1 MALRQQ
7 SPDDVD
13 GTIDAVDAWPP
24 DPDVTAGIDEGDVFD
39 GDHDGDGDV
48 DGDDKPPAVLD
59 VDPDIAEAR
68 LTKVIATFGG
78 VPREAQ
84 IAMVRGVADAITARE
99 HLLVDAPTGT
109 GKTLGYAIPASLAA
123 GRLPVLLSTATKA
136 LQQQLV
142 DADLPALAQVDP
154 HLDVA
159 VLKGRGEYVCVAKL
173 HQLAVDEPLFDS
185 PIDPDAWE
193 ALVDWADETTTGDRA
208 EAPDGVGD
216 AEWRGISVGS
226 RECPGKNDCPFGA
239 ECFAENARER
249 AREADIV
256 VVNHH
261 LVLHD
266 ALADRWLLPE
276 HEILCLD
283 EAHKLVDI
291 ASSVLGVTI
300 HPKRLTDLAGAAD
313 DHVEARHADRLR
325 DAAGR
330 FTAALDGLDPELPA
344 DTTAEPLTGA
354 IDEVKGAASG
364 LRSALAAAHA
374 SAGASTDADASEKAE
389 ALNRLTRMAA
399 SLVDEL
405 AMLIDTHLTGR
416 VAFVEQSR
424 ATRSLRTAP
433 IEVDELLAELVFSE
447 RTVIATSATLT
458 VGGELGPTAA
468 QLGADQHPWRALQV
482 PSPFDYPSNALLYVP
497 RGAPDPR
504 QPGYEQMALD
514 TTRALIEAA
523 GGRSLLLFTSWTR
536 LNATAEWLG
545 DRLGDDIELLV
556 QGTAPPRRLI
566 ARYVANEASVLLGV
580 ASFWEG
586 ISAEGLASVNV
597 IVDKLPFARR
607 GDPLTDARRQAAE
620 DAGRNGFAAVD
631 LPHAA
636 ITLAQGVG
644 RLIRT
649 VDDFGCIT
657 VLDSRLA
664 TKSYRNT
671 LLDSLPPARRTINL
685 EVPDGLE
692 LPDDPLERLQALG
705 KVRGGPPATAWLRAR
720 LALAGR

>member
-1 MALRQQ
+1 MPLREQP
-7 SPDDVD
+7 SDDLDDWPADTHARV
-13 GTIDAVDAWPP
+13 AVTGVEGSDVA
-24 DPDVTAGIDEGDVFD
+24 DPFD
-39 GDHDGDGDV
+39 
-48 DGDDKPPAVLD
+48 DDDDDQPPAVLE
-59 VDPDIAEAR
+59 VDPDVAEAR
-68 LTKVIATFGG
+68 LAQVIAGFGG
-78 VPREAQ
+78 VPRDAQ
-84 IAMVRGVADAITARE
+84 IAMVRGVAEAITAGE

-142 DADLPALAQVDP
+142 DADLPALARVDP
-154 HLDVA
+154 HLEVA
-159 VLKGRGEYVCVAKL
+159 VLKGRGEYVCVAKRQ
-173 HQLAVDEPLFDS
+173 QLAMNEPLFDS
-185 PIDPDAWE
+185 PIDPEAWD
-193 ALVDWADETTTGDRA
+193 ALVGWADETTTGDRA
-208 EAPDGVGD
+208 EAPDGVTD

-239 ECFAENARER
+239 ECFAEYARDR

-276 HEILCLD
+276 HELLCLD
-283 EAHKLVDI
+283 EAHKLVEI
-291 ASSVLGVTI
+291 ASSVLGVAI

-313 DHVEARHADRLR
+313 AHVEARHADRLR
-325 DAAGR
+325 GAADR

-344 DTTAEPLTGA
+344 DTTAEPLAGA

-364 LRSALAAAHA
+364 LRSALAAAN
-374 SAGASTDADASEKAE
+374 ASTGADAAEKAE
-389 ALNRLTRMAA
+389 ALNRLAKMAS

-405 AMLIDTHLTGR
+405 AMLIDTHATGR
-416 VAFVEQSR
+416 VAFVEQNRS
-424 ATRSLRTAP
+424 ARSLRTAP
-433 IEVDELLAELVFSE
+433 IEVDELLSELVFSG
-447 RTVIATSATLT
+447 RTVVATSATLT

-468 QLGADQHPWRALQV
+468 QLGVDQHPWRALQV
-482 PSPFDYPSNALLYVP
+482 PSPFDYAHNALLYVP

-504 QPGYEQMALD
+504 QPGYEAMALD

-545 DRLGDDIELLV
+545 EQLGDDIELLV
-556 QGTAPPRRLI
+556 QGTGPPRRLI
-566 ARYVANEASVLLGV
+566 ERYVANEASVLLGV
-580 ASFWEG
+580 ASFWQG

-649 VDDFGCIT
+649 VDDFGCIA

-685 EVPDGLE
+685 DVPDGLE
-692 LPDDPLERLQALG
+692 LPDDPAERLAVLG
-705 KVRGGPPATAWLRAR
+705 TVRGGPPATAWLRAR

>member
-1 MALRQQ
+1 MALRPQPPGDLEQ
-7 SPDDVD
+7 WPDVD
-13 GTIDAVDAWPP
+13 ATETFEA
-24 DPDVTAGIDEGDVFD
+24 FD
-39 GDHDGDGDV
+39 DGPHTSDD
-48 DGDDKPPAVLD
+48 DGDDTPTVLE
-59 VDPDIAEAR
+59 VDPDDAEAR

-78 VPREAQ
+78 VPRDAQ
-84 IAMVRGVADAITARE
+84 IAMVRGVAEAITAGE
-99 HLLVDAPTGT
+99 HLLVAAPTGT

-142 DADLPALAQVDP
+142 DSDLPALARIDP

-159 VLKGRGEYVCVAKL
+159 VLKGRGEYVCVSKMQ
-173 HQLAVDEPLFDS
+173 QLAINEPLFDS
-185 PIDPDAWE
+185 PIDPDTWDD
-193 ALVDWADETTTGDRA
+193 LVSWADGTPTGDRA
-208 EAPDGVGD
+208 EAPDGVTD
-216 AEWRGISVGS
+216 AEWRGVSVTS
-226 RECPGKNDCPFGA
+226 RECPGKNDCPFGS
-239 ECFAENARER
+239 ECFAERARDR

-276 HEILCLD
+276 HEVLCLD

-291 ASSVLGVTI
+291 ASSVLGVAI
-300 HPKRLTDLAGAAD
+300 HPKRLTDLAGQAD
-313 DHVEARHADRLR
+313 DHVDVKHADRLR

-344 DTTAEPLTGA
+344 DTTAEPLAGA
-354 IDEVKGAASG
+354 LDDIQGSARGLKAALS
-364 LRSALAAAHA
+364 AAHTA
-374 SAGASTDADASEKAE
+374 AGSSTDTDASEKVE
-389 ALNRLTRMAA
+389 TLNRLAKMAT
-399 SLVDEL
+399 SLVEEL
-405 AMLIDTHLTGR
+405 AMLTDIHATGR
-416 VAFVEQSR
+416 VAFVEQNRS
-424 ATRSLRTAP
+424 TRSLRTAP
-433 IEVDELLAELVFSE
+433 IAVDELLSELIFSG

-458 VGGELGPTAA
+458 VGGQLEPTAA
-468 QLGADQHPWRALQV
+468 QIGADQHPWRALQV
-482 PSPFDYPSNALLYVP
+482 PSPFDYPNNALLYVP

-514 TTRALIEAA
+514 TTRKLIAAA

-536 LNATAEWLG
+536 LNATAEWLA
-545 DRLGDDIELLV
+545 DQLPDEVEILV

-566 ARYVANEASVLLGV
+566 ERYVANEASILLGV

-649 VDDFGCIT
+649 VDDFGCIA

-664 TKSYRNT
+664 TKGYRNT

-685 EVPDGLE
+685 DVPDDVA
-692 LPDDPLERLQALG
+692 LPDDPDLALEALS
-705 KVRGGPPATAWLRAR
+705 KVSGGPPATAWLRAR
-720 LALAGR
+720 LARAGR

>member
-1 MALRQQ
+1 MALREQ
-7 SPDDVD
+7 P
-13 GTIDAVDAWPP
+13 PP
-24 DPDVTAGIDEGDVFD
+24 DLEHDLEEDLDVWPHDPEVPDADAFD
-39 GDHDGDGDV
+39 PF
-48 DGDDKPPAVLD
+48 GDDDDDHREQAPAVLD

-84 IAMVRGVADAITARE
+84 IAMVRGVAEAITARE
-99 HLLVDAPTGT
+99 HLLVAAPTGT

-142 DADLPALAQVDP
+142 DADLPALARVDP

-159 VLKGRGEYVCVAKL
+159 VLKGRGEYVCVSKL
-173 HQLAVDEPLFDS
+173 RQLAVNEPLFDS
-185 PIDPDAWE
+185 PIDPDAWDE
-193 ALVDWADETTTGDRA
+193 LVGWADETTTGDRA
-208 EAPDGVGD
+208 EAPDGVTD

-226 RECPGKNDCPFGA
+226 RECPGKNDCPFGS
-239 ECFAENARER
+239 ECFAEYARDR

-276 HEILCLD
+276 HEVLCLD

-291 ASSVLGVTI
+291 ASSVLGVAI
-300 HPKRLTDLAGAAD
+300 HPKRLTDLAGQAD
-313 DHVEARHADRLR
+313 DHVDAKHANRLR

-330 FTAALDGLDPELPA
+330 LVAALEGLDPELPA
-344 DTTAEPLTGA
+344 DTTAEPLSGA
-354 IDEVKGAASG
+354 LDDVKGAASG
-364 LRSALAAAHA
+364 LRAALASAHA
-374 SAGASTDADASEKAE
+374 AAGTSTDTDASEKAE
-389 ALNRLTRMAA
+389 ALNRLAKMAS

-405 AMLIDTHLTGR
+405 AMLTDAHATGR

-424 ATRSLRTAP
+424 SSRSLRTAP
-433 IEVDELLAELVFSE
+433 IEVDQLLSELVFSG

-458 VGGELGPTAA
+458 VGGELEPTAA

-482 PSPFDYPSNALLYVP
+482 PSPFDYPNNALLYVP
-497 RGAPDPR
+497 RRAPDPR

-514 TTRALIEAA
+514 TTRTLIEAA

-536 LNATAEWLG
+536 LNATADWLAE
-545 DRLGDDIELLV
+545 RLPDEIELLV
-556 QGTAPPRRLI
+556 QGTGPPRRLI
-566 ARYVANEASVLLGV
+566 ERYVANEASVLLGV

-631 LPHAA
+631 LPLAA

-649 VDDFGCIT
+649 VDDFGCIA

-664 TKSYRNT
+664 TKGYRNT
-671 LLDSLPPARRTINL
+671 LLNSLPPARRTINL
-685 EVPDGLE
+685 DVPDGLM
-692 LPDDPLERLQALG
+692 LPEDPAERLTVLS
-705 KVRGGPPATAWLRAR
+705 KVPGGPPATAWLRTR
-720 LALAGR
+720 LTQAGR